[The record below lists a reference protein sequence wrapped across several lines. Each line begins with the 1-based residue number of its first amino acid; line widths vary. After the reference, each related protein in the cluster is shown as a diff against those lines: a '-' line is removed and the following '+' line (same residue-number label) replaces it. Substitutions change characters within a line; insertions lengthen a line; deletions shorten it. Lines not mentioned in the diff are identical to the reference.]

1 LRESDLDYFFGNKI
15 KKSDTPTSIRIK
27 DGDVISVRM
36 KKGMVK
42 DSETLKI
49 ASSPNPIVNKPCEK
63 KDDIVKVRLE
73 KEESHK
79 AHEKGKFLEQ

>member
-1 LRESDLDYFFGNKI
+1 
-15 KKSDTPTSIRIK
+15 
-27 DGDVISVRM
+27 
-36 KKGMVK
+36 MVK